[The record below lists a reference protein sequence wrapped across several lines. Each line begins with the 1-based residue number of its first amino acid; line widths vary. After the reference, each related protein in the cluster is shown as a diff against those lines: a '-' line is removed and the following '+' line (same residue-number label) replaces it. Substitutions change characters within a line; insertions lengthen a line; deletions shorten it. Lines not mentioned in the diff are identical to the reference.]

1 MFFLDI
7 SNLLLSLYYKFKDI
21 DVIKEKF
28 EDLNPK
34 LQGFIMGVGIT
45 LLSVFVLGTYL
56 VYL

>member
-7 SNLLLSLYYKFKDI
+7 SNLLLSLYYKFKDM